1 MIPGHSNEVI
11 SNVHEETIM
20 ALIIPSSLTEAE
32 SSQLDEIFE
41 NSSEAIEALESGTLP
56 EGIPADDIILWALS
70 ENNDGSW
77 LDPENAN
84 LEYLWTDAVLTAL
97 DNVRMLNMANSEFDN
112 LINDIVAFQNAAGQ
126 PANAINDAAKIIE
139 DYIAQYGPIM
149 TEGTEEELDT
159 EMQNLIEFFKNTNPY
174 IYLLLYVMNKLGPEI
189 EEGQKVLLEKTEE
202 NCKTL
207 ADLVDGIEDYNMEDF
222 EDQAALKADEY
233 TIQNIKESQTVLDE
247 TLKLLSE
254 FVESALELASSG
266 IQRTSSATRT
276 IIQNMG

>member
-97 DNVRMLNMANSEFDN
+97 DDVRMLNMANSEFDN

-174 IYLLLYVMNKLGPEI
+174 I
-189 EEGQKVLLEKTEE
+189 
-202 NCKTL
+202 
-207 ADLVDGIEDYNMEDF
+207 
-222 EDQAALKADEY
+222 
-233 TIQNIKESQTVLDE
+233 
-247 TLKLLSE
+247 
-254 FVESALELASSG
+254 
-266 IQRTSSATRT
+266 
-276 IIQNMG
+276 